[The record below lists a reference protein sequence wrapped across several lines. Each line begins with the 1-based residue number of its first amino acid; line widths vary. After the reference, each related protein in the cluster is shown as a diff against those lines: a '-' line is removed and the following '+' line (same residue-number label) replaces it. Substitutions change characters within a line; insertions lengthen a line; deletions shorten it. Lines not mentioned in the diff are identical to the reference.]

1 MMLAAMTVASGAQ
14 GFDNLPDPI
23 EDVNKV
29 VDNTPD
35 SIAKALMS
43 RPKPGSTRVGTNP
56 VLFLVGNSTMRN
68 GTRGDGSNGQW
79 GWGYYANQYFDAKK
93 ITVENQA
100 LGGMSTRTF
109 YTDLWPAVRDAL
121 KPGDWVIVS
130 IGHNDNGE
138 FFDAKRARAVIP
150 GVDPDTCYVGF
161 NQRTQR
167 QDTVYSYGTYLRRYI
182 RETRARGANPILM
195 SLTPRD
201 AYNEKTGLT
210 IRKPQTEW
218 AAYIAAVEGV
228 PFVDLNE
235 RSGQKL
241 DLYSMWKKKY
251 HFLGDKIH
259 TSKFGAEMNA
269 RSAAEGLWESQNPL
283 LKPLQA
289 MMQNVELLRY
299 ENSSTDDSSV
309 QGNLAPR
316 TSYLVPRNK
325 PTVFFTGDSTVKNA
339 DKDDDGM
346 WGWASQAFTVFDESK
361 INLVNAARAG
371 RSTRSFIREGLWDKV
386 YNSLQP
392 GDFVTIQFGHNDICP
407 ITDKKARGV
416 IPGSQD
422 TLHVYKL
429 DNGTYEVV
437 YSFGWYLKKMIDDVR
452 EKGATPILVSLTPRN
467 EWPGGKIERRDNS
480 YGKWY
485 REVVEQTGVAFVDL
499 HNISADFL
507 DKKFAVKSLP
517 QDKEK
522 AKAKMAQ
529 LKEKAGAKYF
539 KKDHTHTSKL
549 GAQMNAQS
557 FAKGLRQNNSELA
570 KYLKK

>member
-1 MMLAAMTVASGAQ
+1 MEIKTIMKRLQSTLMMLALVLGAWAQ

-43 RPKPGSTRVGTNP
+43 RPKPGSTRKGNRP

-68 GTRGDGSNGQW
+68 GTKGNGSNGQW
-79 GWGYYANQYFDAKK
+79 GWGYFANKYFDEAK
-93 ITVENQA
+93 IAVENQA

-109 YTDLWPAVRDAL
+109 YTDLWPAVREAL
-121 KPGDWVIVS
+121 QPGDWVIVS

-138 FFDAKRARAVIP
+138 FFDRRRARAVIP

-161 NQRTQR
+161 NQRLQR
-167 QDTVYSYGTYLRRYI
+167 NDTVYSYGTYLRNYI
-182 RETRARGANPILM
+182 SEIRQKGATPILM

-201 AYNEKTGLT
+201 AYDNKGKI

-241 DLYSMWKKKY
+241 DSYSHWKEQY

-259 TSKFGAEMNA
+259 TSKFGAELNA
-269 RSAAEGLWESQNPL
+269 QSAAEGIWESNNPL

-289 MMQNVELLRY
+289 MMKNLPVDCYNVKRE
-299 ENSSTDDSSV
+299 S
-309 QGNLAPR
+309 G
-316 TSYLVPRNK
+316 K
-325 PTVFFTGDSTVKNA
+325 PVVFFTGDSTVKNA
-339 DKDDDGM
+339 DKDEDGM
-346 WGWASQAFTVFDESK
+346 WGWASQASTVFDESK
-361 INLVNAARAG
+361 ITLVNAARAG

-407 ITDKKARGV
+407 ITNAKARGV
-416 IPGSQD
+416 IPGTKD
-422 TLHVYKL
+422 TLHVYHL
-429 DNGTYEVV
+429 DNDTYEVV

-452 EKGATPILVSLTPRN
+452 EKGAMPILVSLTPRN
-467 EWPGGKIERRDNS
+467 EWPDGQVERRDDS

-485 REVVEQTGVAFVDL
+485 REVVAETGVEFVDM

-507 DKKFAVKSLP
+507 DKKFAVKKLSD
-517 QDKEK
+517 DKEK
-522 AKAKMAQ
+522 AKAKVTEIKQ
-529 LKEKAGAKYF
+529 KAGDVYF
-539 KKDHTHTSKL
+539 KKDHTHASKA

-557 FAKGLRQNNSELA
+557 FAKGLRQNKSELA

>member
-1 MMLAAMTVASGAQ
+1 MKKKQLLTVSFIICQLSFSPIGAQAQ

-43 RPKPGSTRVGTNP
+43 RPKPGSTRRGSNP
-56 VLFLVGNSTMRN
+56 VLYLVGNSTMRN
-68 GTRGDGSNGQW
+68 GTWGDGSNGQW
-79 GWGYYANQYFDAKK
+79 GWGYYANQYFNADK

-138 FFDAKRARAVIP
+138 FFDQKRARAVIP

-167 QDTVYSYGTYLRRYI
+167 QDTVYSYGHYLRRYI
-182 RETRARGANPILM
+182 DEVRAKGAYPILM

-201 AYNEKTGLT
+201 AYDDKGK
-210 IRKPQTEW
+210 IVRKPQTEW
-218 AAYIAAVEGV
+218 AAYVAATEGV

-241 DLYSMWKKKY
+241 DSYSPWKEKY
-251 HFLGDKIH
+251 HFLGDHIH

-269 RSAAEGLWESQNPL
+269 RSAAEGLWESQNPQL
-283 LKPLQA
+283 RPLQD
-289 MMQNVELLRY
+289 MMQNVPLK
-299 ENSSTDDSSV
+299 T
-309 QGNLAPR
+309 
-316 TSYLVPRNK
+316 K
-325 PTVFFTGDSTVKNA
+325 PVKREKGKPVVFFTGDSTVKNA
-339 DKDDDGM
+339 DKEDDGM
-346 WGWASQAFTVFDESK
+346 WGWASQAATVFDESK
-361 INLVNAARAG
+361 ITLFNAARAG
-371 RSTRSFIREGLWDKV
+371 RSTRSFLREGLWDEV
-386 YNSLQP
+386 YNSLEP

-407 ITDKKARGV
+407 ITDAKARGV
-416 IPGSQD
+416 IPGTKD
-422 TLHVYKL
+422 TLHVFKL
-429 DNGTYEVV
+429 DNGQYEVV
-437 YSFGWYLKKMIDDVR
+437 YSFGWYLKKFIDDVR

-480 YGKWY
+480 YGQWY
-485 REVVEQTGVAFVDL
+485 REVVAETGVEFIDM

-507 DKKFAVKSLP
+507 DKKFAVRQLP

-522 AKAKMAQ
+522 AKAKVAE
-529 LKEKAGAKYF
+529 LKEKAGRYF
-539 KKDHTHTSKL
+539 KKDHTHASKL

-557 FAKGLRQNNSELA
+557 FAKGLRQNNSPLA
-570 KYLKK
+570 KYLYRQKF

>member
-1 MMLAAMTVASGAQ
+1 MKRLLSTIAAAGLALGVGAQ

-43 RPKPGSTRVGTNP
+43 RPAPGSTRKGEQP
-56 VLFLVGNSTMRN
+56 ALFLVGNSTMRN
-68 GTRGDGSNGQW
+68 GTLGNGNNGQW
-79 GWGYYANQYFDAKK
+79 GWGYYFPKYFNAQK
-93 ITVENQA
+93 IAVENQA

-109 YTDLWPAVRDAL
+109 YTDLWPAIRQAL

-138 FFDAKRARAVIP
+138 FFDQKRARAVIP

-161 NQRTQR
+161 NQRTQK
-167 QDTVYSYGTYLRRYI
+167 QDTVYSYGTYLRKYI
-182 RETRARGANPILM
+182 SEIRAKGANPILM

-201 AYNEKTGLT
+201 AFDDKVK
-210 IRKPQTEW
+210 IVRKAQTEW
-218 AAYIAAVEGV
+218 AAYVAAVEGV

-235 RSGQKL
+235 ISGAKL
-241 DLYSMWKKKY
+241 DSYSRWKQQY

-269 RSAAEGLWESQNPL
+269 RSAAEGLWESNNPQL
-283 LKPLQA
+283 LPLKA
-289 MMQNVELLRY
+289 MMQGVVGDNYNDRREK
-299 ENSSTDDSSV
+299 
-309 QGNLAPR
+309 G
-316 TSYLVPRNK
+316 K
-325 PTVFFTGDSTVKNA
+325 PVVFFTGDSTVKNA
-339 DKDDDGM
+339 DKEEDGM
-346 WGWASQAFTVFDESK
+346 WGWASQAQTVFDESK
-361 INLVNAARAG
+361 ITLVNAARAG
-371 RSTRSFIREGLWDKV
+371 RSTRSFIREGLWEKV

-407 ITDKKARGV
+407 ITDAKARGV
-416 IPGSQD
+416 IAESKD
-422 TLHVYKL
+422 TLHVYRL

-437 YSFGWYLKKMIDDVR
+437 YSFGWYLKKMIDDCR

-467 EWPGGKIERRDNS
+467 EWPGGKIERRDDS

-485 REVVEQTGVAFVDL
+485 REVVKETGVEFVDL

-507 DKKFAVKSLP
+507 DKKYAKKRLSD
-517 QDKEK
+517 DKEK
-522 AKAKMAQ
+522 AKAEMAQ
-529 LKEKAGAKYF
+529 IKEKAGLYF
-539 KKDHTHTSKL
+539 KKDHTHASKL
-549 GAQMNAQS
+549 GAQMNAKS
-557 FAKGLRQNNSELA
+557 FAKGLKANGSTLA

>member
-1 MMLAAMTVASGAQ
+1 MLAAGLLALHASSLSAQ

-43 RPKPGSTRVGTNP
+43 RPAPGSTRQGTNP

-79 GWGYYANQYFDAKK
+79 GWGYYASQYFDGRK
-93 ITVENQA
+93 ISVENQA

-109 YTDLWPAVRDAL
+109 YTDLWPAVRQAL
-121 KPGDWVIVS
+121 RPGDWVIVS

-138 FFDAKRARAVIP
+138 FFDQKRARAVIP
-150 GVDPDTCYVGF
+150 GVDPDTMYVGF

-167 QDTVYSYGTYLRRYI
+167 QDTVYSYGNYLRRYI
-182 RETRARGANPILM
+182 SEIRAAGANAVLM

-201 AYNEKTGLT
+201 AYDPATGR
-210 IRKPQTEW
+210 IVRKPQTEW
-218 AAYIAAVEGV
+218 AAYIAATEGV

-235 RSGQKL
+235 RSGQRL
-241 DLYSMWKKKY
+241 DAFSHWKEQY
-251 HFLGDKIH
+251 HFFGDHIH
-259 TSKFGAEMNA
+259 TSKFGAELNA
-269 RSAAEGLWESQNPL
+269 RCAAEGLWESKNPL

-289 MMQNVELLRY
+289 TMVNVE
-299 ENSSTDDSSV
+299 
-309 QGNLAPR
+309 
-316 TSYLVPRNK
+316 K
-325 PTVFFTGDSTVKNA
+325 PTISVKREAGKPVLFFTGDSTVKNA

-346 WGWASQAFTVFDESK
+346 WGWASQAATVFDEQK
-361 INLVNAARAG
+361 ITLVNAARAG
-371 RSTRSFIREGLWDKV
+371 RSTRSFLREGLWDRV

-407 ITDKKARGV
+407 ITDQKARGV
-416 IPGSQD
+416 IPGTKD
-422 TLHVYKL
+422 TCHVYKM
-429 DNGTYEVV
+429 DADGSYEVV
-437 YSFGWYLKKMIDDVR
+437 YSFGWYLRKFIDDVR

-467 EWPGGKIERRDNS
+467 EWPGGKIERRDDS
-480 YGKWY
+480 YGRWY
-485 REVVEQTGVAFVDL
+485 REVVEATGVEFVDM
-499 HNISADFL
+499 HNLSADFL
-507 DKKFAVKSLP
+507 DKKFALKRMP
-517 QDKEK
+517 ADKEQ
-522 AKAKMAQ
+522 AKAKTAE
-529 LKEKAGAKYF
+529 LKEKAGRYF
-539 KKDHTHTSKL
+539 KKDHTHASKT

-557 FAKGLRQNNSELA
+557 MAKGLRAIQSPLT

>member
-1 MMLAAMTVASGAQ
+1 MKRLFTAVALLAASMTVQAQ
-14 GFDNLPDPI
+14 DFDNLPDPI

-43 RPKPGSTRVGTNP
+43 RPKPGSTRQGNNP

-79 GWGYYANQYFDAKK
+79 GWGYYVNRYFNANR

-109 YTDLWPAVRDAL
+109 YTDLWPAVREAL

-138 FFDAKRARAVIP
+138 FFDQRRARAVIP

-161 NQRTQR
+161 NQRTHR
-167 QDTVYSYGTYLRRYI
+167 QDTVYSYGTYLRLYI
-182 RETRARGANPILM
+182 KEIRARGANPILM

-201 AYNEKTGLT
+201 AYDAKGK
-210 IRKPQTEW
+210 IVRKPQTEW
-218 AAYIAAVEGV
+218 AAYVAAVEGV

-235 RSGQKL
+235 ISGQKL
-241 DLYSMWKKKY
+241 DSYSAWKEKY
-251 HFLGDKIH
+251 HFLGDHIH
-259 TSKFGAEMNA
+259 TSKFGAELNA
-269 RSAAEGLWESQNPL
+269 RSAAEGLWQSQNPQL
-283 LKPLQA
+283 RPLQQ
-289 MMQNVELLRY
+289 MMQNVALNHWEVKR
-299 ENSSTDDSSV
+299 EK
-309 QGNLAPR
+309 G
-316 TSYLVPRNK
+316 K
-325 PTVFFTGDSTVKNA
+325 PVVFFTGDSTVKNA

-346 WGWASQAFTVFDESK
+346 WGWASQAQTVFDESK
-361 INLVNAARAG
+361 ITLCNAARAG
-371 RSTRSFIREGLWDKV
+371 RSTRSFVREELWEKV
-386 YNSLQP
+386 YNSLEP

-407 ITDKKARGV
+407 ITDQKARGV
-416 IPGSQD
+416 IPGTKD

-437 YSFGWYLKKMIDDVR
+437 YSFGWYLKKMIDDCR

-467 EWPGGKIERRDNS
+467 EWPGGRIERRDNT

-485 REVVEQTGVAFVDL
+485 REVVEQTGVEFIDL
-499 HNISADFL
+499 HNLSADFL
-507 DKKFAVKSLP
+507 DKKFAVRSLP

-522 AKAKMAQ
+522 AKAKIAQ
-529 LKEKAGAKYF
+529 LKEKAGKYF
-539 KKDHTHTSKL
+539 KKDHTHASKL

-557 FAKGLRQNNSELA
+557 FARGLRQNGSELA

>member
-1 MMLAAMTVASGAQ
+1 MKKTLTLAATLLCLNMQAQ
-14 GFDNLPDPI
+14 NFDNLPDPI

-43 RPKPGSTRVGTNP
+43 RPKPGSTRKGQNP
-56 VLFLVGNSTMRN
+56 VLFLIGNSTMRN

-79 GWGYYANQYFDAKK
+79 GWGYYENKYFDESQ

-121 KPGDWVIVS
+121 KQGDWVVVS

-138 FFDAKRARAVIP
+138 FFDQKRARAVIP
-150 GVDPDTCYVGF
+150 GVDPDTMYVGF

-182 RETRARGANPILM
+182 SEIRQKGANPILM

-201 AYNEKTGLT
+201 AYDEKTHK
-210 IRKPQTEW
+210 IVRKPQTEW
-218 AAYIAAVEGV
+218 AAYVAAVEGV

-241 DLYSMWKKKY
+241 DSYSHWKEQY
-251 HFLGDKIH
+251 HFFGDKIH
-259 TSKFGAEMNA
+259 TSKYGAEMNA
-269 RSAAEGLWESQNPL
+269 RSAAEGLWESRNPL

-289 MMQNVELLRY
+289 MMRNVEPEVFPL
-299 ENSSTDDSSV
+299 
-309 QGNLAPR
+309 
-316 TSYLVPRNK
+316 TSHLSPLTSERK
-325 PTVFFTGDSTVKNA
+325 PVVFFTGDSTVKNS
-339 DKDDDGM
+339 DSDEDGM

-361 INLVNAARAG
+361 ITLCNAARAG
-371 RSTRSFIREGLWDKV
+371 SSNRTFIKEGLWDKV

-392 GDFVTIQFGHNDICP
+392 GDFVTIEFGHNDICP
-407 ITDKKARGV
+407 ITDQKARGV
-416 IPGSQD
+416 IAESKD
-422 TLHVYKL
+422 TCHVYKL
-429 DNGTYEVV
+429 DNGTFEVV

-467 EWPGGKIERRDNS
+467 EWPGGKVERRDGS

-485 REVVEQTGVAFVDL
+485 REVVAETGVEFIDL
-499 HNISADFL
+499 HNLSADFL
-507 DKKFAVKSLP
+507 DKKYAVKQLP

-522 AKAKMAQ
+522 ARAKVAE
-529 LKEKAGAKYF
+529 LKEKAGAVYF
-539 KKDHTHTSKL
+539 KKDHTHTSMK

-557 FAKGLRQNNSELA
+557 FARGLRQNNSPLA

>member
-1 MMLAAMTVASGAQ
+1 MNKKLLLLTALFTFHFSLLTSQAQ

-43 RPKPGSTRVGTNP
+43 RPKPGSTRQGNNP
-56 VLFLVGNSTMRN
+56 VLFLIGNSTMRN
-68 GTRGDGSNGQW
+68 GTLGNGNNGQW
-79 GWGYYANQYFDAKK
+79 GWGYYFPKHTYAKK
-93 ITVENQA
+93 ISVENQA

-109 YTDLWPAVRDAL
+109 YTDLWPAVREAL

-150 GVDPDTCYVGF
+150 GVDMDTCYIGF

-167 QDTVYSYGTYLRRYI
+167 QDTVYSYGNYLRRYI
-182 RETRARGANPILM
+182 SEIRQKGANPVLM
-195 SLTPRD
+195 SLTPRN
-201 AYNEKTGLT
+201 AYDEKGK
-210 IRKPQTEW
+210 IVRKPQTEW
-218 AAYIAAVEGV
+218 AAYVAAVEGV

-235 RSGQKL
+235 ISGAKL
-241 DLYSMWKKKY
+241 DAFSRWKVDY

-259 TSKFGAEMNA
+259 TSKFGAELNA
-269 RSAAEGLWESQNPL
+269 RSAAEGILQSSNPL
-283 LKPLQA
+283 LEPLKSMMTVEIPTRYAPDNGKP
-289 MMQNVELLRY
+289 R
-299 ENSSTDDSSV
+299 
-309 QGNLAPR
+309 
-316 TSYLVPRNK
+316 
-325 PTVFFTGDSTVKNA
+325 VFFTGDSTVKNA

-346 WGWASQAFTVFDESK
+346 WGWASQAATVFDTTK
-361 INLVNAARAG
+361 VQLINAARAG
-371 RSTRSFIREGLWDKV
+371 RSTRSFIREGLWDIV
-386 YNSLQP
+386 YQNLRP

-416 IPGSQD
+416 IPGTKD
-422 TLHVYKL
+422 TLHVFKM
-429 DNGTYEVV
+429 DDGSYEVV
-437 YSFGWYLKKMIDDVR
+437 YSFGWYLKKMIDDCR

-467 EWPGGKIERRDNS
+467 EWPGGKVERRDDS

-485 REVVEQTGVAFVDL
+485 REVVAETGVEFVDV

-507 DKKFAVKSLP
+507 DKKFAVSGLP
-517 QDKEK
+517 ADKEK
-522 AKAKMAQ
+522 AKAKMAE

-539 KKDHTHTSKL
+539 KQDHTHTSKL

-557 FAKGLRQNNSELA
+557 FAKGLRQNHSELA